1 MVIINHGNHGKYY
14 GTPLPQTCENEINYL
29 LRIFVCKFV
38 ILRLNAKNVNVQVF
52 VFAVE
57 CLLTNV
63 KVFSAA
69 VECF

>member
-1 MVIINHGNHGKYY
+1 M
-14 GTPLPQTCENEINYL
+14 
-29 LRIFVCKFV
+29 FKFV

-63 KVFSAA
+63 QVFSAA